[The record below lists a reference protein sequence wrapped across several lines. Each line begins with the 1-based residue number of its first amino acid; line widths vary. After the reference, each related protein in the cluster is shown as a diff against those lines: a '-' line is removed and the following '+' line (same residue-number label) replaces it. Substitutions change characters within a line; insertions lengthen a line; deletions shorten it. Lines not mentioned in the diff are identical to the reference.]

1 MGVEIEL
8 LEQLKE
14 ATKAIQTV
22 AEVLTI
28 KTDGSINV
36 NELNPLQEIMLKD
49 GSGAVYK
56 AKVNAEG
63 RLLVD
68 TNLIISPN
76 IIITDPIDSNKR
88 ASVDDSG
95 RLLVSTPPPKP
106 PPNTTP
112 VILTGFGSVSGDVDQ
127 EFLITNTKTLV
138 IGRLLAGAAGMN
150 KAGRITLYDN
160 PDGNLVTMNIIAT
173 LYVNGSSGI
182 ADLSEKF
189 IGDGIKKI
197 ILRRSNLG
205 GGSAEMFSRFEGYE
219 E

>member
-8 LEQLKE
+8 LEQLKK
-14 ATKAIQTV
+14 ATEAIQTV
-22 AEVLTI
+22 AEALTI

-68 TNLIISPN
+68 TNLVISPN
-76 IIITDPIDSNKR
+76 IIITDPNDSNKR

-95 RLLVSTPPPKP
+95 RLLVSTPPPQP
-106 PPNTTP
+106 PANTTP
-112 VILTGFGSVSGDVDQ
+112 IILTGFDAVAGEVD
-127 EFLITNTKTLV
+127 EEYIITNGKTLV

-150 KAGRITLYDN
+150 KAGRITLYDD
-160 PDGNLVTMNIIAT
+160 PDGTGTTMIAIST
-173 LYVNGSSGI
+173 LYVNASSEI

-189 IGDGIKKI
+189 VGDGVRKI
-197 ILRRSNLG
+197 RLRRSNFG
-205 GGSAEMFSRFEGYE
+205 GGSVEMYARFEGYE